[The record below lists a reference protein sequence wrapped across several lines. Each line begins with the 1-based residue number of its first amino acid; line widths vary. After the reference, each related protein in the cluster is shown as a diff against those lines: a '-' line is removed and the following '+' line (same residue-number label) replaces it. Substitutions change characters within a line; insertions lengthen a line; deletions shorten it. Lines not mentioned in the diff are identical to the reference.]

1 MPGRGEKLRKTFSRI
16 QTVVV
21 SGCYIMDD
29 LSSEFS
35 NLPAMKW
42 CYISSEKKQVMLVRE
57 RFTYRNAI
65 TYSFVPIHQAK
76 DPHSWFLLS
85 QGWYIFRH
93 SEPESWQR
101 GQQWAGNWR
110 QVFIQGHELPN
121 RPTSWWLFS
130 QVGGLPSLHFSRGSE
145 ELWHPQPCRITWC
158 DNLCYSLC
166 LDKEKGESHPLQ
178 QGVLAGPVMAIAP
191 SIPHMVFPTPQLTW
205 GPQAWAVIPGACCR
219 TVASTT
225 TVLRG
230 GVGQATAAWPTSAA
244 MTPSRRS
251 TALLLEGPH
260 HQGNT
265 QASTTTSRWTQKQ
278 SLR

>member
-1 MPGRGEKLRKTFSRI
+1 MSGRGEKQRKIFSRI
-16 QTVVV
+16 QTVVI
-21 SGCYIMDD
+21 SGCYIIGD

-42 CYISSEKKQVMLVRE
+42 CYIYSEKKQVMLVTE
-57 RFTYRNAI
+57 RLTYINAI

-76 DPHSWFLLS
+76 DLHSWFSLS

-93 SEPESWQR
+93 SEPESRQR
-101 GQQWAGNWR
+101 GQQRASNWR

-130 QVGGLPSLHFSRGSE
+130 QVGGLPSLRFSRGSE
-145 ELWHPQPCRITWC
+145 VLWHPQPCRITQC
-158 DNLCYSLC
+158 DDLCYSLC

-191 SIPHMVFPTPQLTW
+191 STPQMVFPTPQLTW
-205 GPQAWAVIPGACCR
+205 GPQPRAVNPGACCR

-225 TVLRG
+225 TVLSG

-244 MTPSRRS
+244 TTPSRRW

-260 HQGNT
+260 HQGST
-265 QASTTTSRWTQKQ
+265 QASTTTSRWTQRR